1 MPKFVSILPSGHV
14 FHGFPFGN
22 HSNGIKLMNPDDVIV
37 TLPQIFLLFTNNN
50 QEDGMISVKKPAG
63 FTIVAKNSKLGV
75 TMQDFVE
82 QVPRIVK
89 LMVDNPEIFNMR
101 TWSNYDN
108 LVIDEVWA
116 TSTGYFE
123 TFIYT
128 YNIEKL
134 NMNKLQTLEEFESK
148 QSMFIA
154 KYEMS
159 DEDE

>member
-1 MPKFVSILPSGHV
+1 
-14 FHGFPFGN
+14 
-22 HSNGIKLMNPDDVIV
+22 MNPDDVIV